1 MTSPKD
7 AYNVSRMS
15 WIAGAST
22 VNDGE
27 GGPPLVHEEL
37 DGEEGD
43 GVRERDDALPET
55 NESLPPRED
64 IGDIGG

>member
-1 MTSPKD
+1 
-7 AYNVSRMS
+7 MS

-43 GVRERDDALPET
+43 GVRERDDALPEM